1 MRAPLRPLAP
11 ALLLA
16 LALGCVKP
24 AGSCTQTS
32 DCAANEACDGGVC
45 VRVPEL
51 GGNGTGGGTLPGAY
65 TPVTWSTLQGE
76 PSATFQPDSIGADP
90 TSGDV
95 VVAGAFSEA
104 DFSPGGLPTGA
115 FVERFQGAD
124 GTPSATFLPVSF
136 PTFSHG
142 QFRTAVRTDGLVL
155 FAATAFDPT
164 TLGTLPIIV
173 PQPQG
178 SLVLG
183 LLDATGAP
191 VWAVTVDSTSAA
203 TTLVPVAV
211 SARGTDLLVAGTGAG
226 NFGCATGPTAAATFV
241 ALLSG
246 VDGTCLW
253 SRGLATRSVADVEP
267 RDLGDV
273 ATGGVCA
280 PTGAFFDPQ
289 GGTTCTSGLWV
300 AALSGAD
307 GSTVWAT
314 TGAGNV
320 SVVRD
325 LAVSPDGTVTAV
337 GDATGPVSFGGPTV
351 DFGSF
356 TGSFAVAFG
365 PTGTP
370 RAPVRPVEAPYAPK
384 PDAASFVRCAADRLG
399 RVWIAGRYQGQ
410 PTLLDTLFP
419 ACRPPACAAA
429 TFLARLDGNGK
440 VGSFLPLPIKPT
452 ADGRAYADDL
462 VLCATTRT
470 VAHALQLTGSTTVG
484 SAAWSSTGVGDLGVI
499 RIMP

>member
-32 DCAANEACDGGVC
+32 ECAANETCDGGVC
-45 VRVPEL
+45 VRVPNP
-51 GGNGTGGGTLPGAY
+51 GGDGSGGGTIPGSI
-65 TPVTWSTLQGE
+65 TPVTWAELQGE
-76 PSATFQPDSIGADP
+76 VNATFQPDSIGADP
-90 TSGDV
+90 ISGDV
-95 VVAGAFSEA
+95 VVAGALEGA
-104 DFSPGGLPTGA
+104 DFAPWGLPTGA
-115 FVERFQGAD
+115 FVARLQEAD
-124 GTPSATFLPVSF
+124 GSLSPTFRPVSF

-142 QFRTAVRTDGLVL
+142 MFRTAVRADGQVL

-164 TLGTLPIIV
+164 TLGTLQTIV
-173 PQPQG
+173 PPPQG

-183 LLDATGAP
+183 LLDAAGDP
-191 VWAVTVDSTSAA
+191 VWAVTVDSASAA
-203 TTLVPVAV
+203 RTLVPVAV

-226 NFGCATGPTAAATFV
+226 DFGCATGPTAAATFV

-246 VDGTCLW
+246 ADGTCLW
-253 SRGLATRSVADVEP
+253 SRGLATGSIADVEP

-289 GGTTCTSGLWV
+289 GGTTCTSGLWI

-307 GSTVWAT
+307 GSTVWAR
-314 TGAGNV
+314 TGSGNV
-320 SVVRD
+320 SAVRN

-337 GDATGPVSFGGPTV
+337 GDAAGKVSFGGPIV

-356 TGSFAVAFG
+356 AGSFAVAFG

-370 RAPVRPVEAPYAPK
+370 GAPVRPIEAPYAPK

-399 RVWIAGRYQGQ
+399 RVWIAGRYEGQ

-440 VGSFLPLPIKPT
+440 VGSFLPVPIAPT
-452 ADGRAYADDL
+452 PDGQAYADDL
-462 VLCATTRT
+462 VLCATTGT
-470 VAHALQLTGSTTVG
+470 LAHALQLIGSTTVG
-484 SAAWSSTGVGDLGVI
+484 STAWSSAGAGDLGVL
-499 RIMP
+499 RIVP